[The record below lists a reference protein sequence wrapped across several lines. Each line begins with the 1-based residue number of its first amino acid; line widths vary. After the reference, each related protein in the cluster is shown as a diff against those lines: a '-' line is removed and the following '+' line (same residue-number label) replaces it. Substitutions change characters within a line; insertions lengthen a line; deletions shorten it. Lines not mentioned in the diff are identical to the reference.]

1 MDIQKHYE
9 PLTKKRLEEIKK
21 IQKTETIYA
30 IFEGETHIKEDQP
43 TTNNEL
49 KKMPE
54 LNESTED
61 YYILRDLGDSIIP
74 PIMSR
79 EKYNKYINGEVPLSK
94 M

>member
-21 IQKTETIYA
+21 MQKTETIYA
-30 IFEGETHIKEDQP
+30 IFEGETQIEEDKL

-61 YYILRDLGDSIIP
+61 YYILRDLRNSIIP
-74 PIMSR
+74 PIMSK